1 MKKREKI
8 LTMEDHPTEDNPGVP
23 LGLPHDPQPAGA
35 PGKQTDVNADPTT
48 LPTHETLADDNTG
61 K

>member
-1 MKKREKI
+1 
-8 LTMEDHPTEDNPGVP
+8 MEDNPTEDNPGV
-23 LGLPHDPQPAGA
+23 LHDPQPAGA
-35 PGKQTDVNADPTT
+35 PGKQTVDNGDPTT

>member
-1 MKKREKI
+1 
-8 LTMEDHPTEDNPGVP
+8 MEENPTEDNPGVP
-23 LGLPHDPQPAGA
+23 HGLPHDPQPAGA
-35 PGKQTDVNADPTT
+35 PGKQTDDNGDPTT